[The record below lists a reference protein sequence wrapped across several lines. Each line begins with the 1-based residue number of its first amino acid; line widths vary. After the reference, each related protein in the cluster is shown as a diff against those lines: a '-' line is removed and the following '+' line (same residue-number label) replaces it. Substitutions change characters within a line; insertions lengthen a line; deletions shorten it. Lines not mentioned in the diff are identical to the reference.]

1 MSGCG
6 IGVYRRS
13 GAGRRLERMPSDP
26 TTLPRSSARIAR
38 LRELAPGAGL
48 AALGAAAAVGIGALL
63 PTVSALLVAIVLGM
77 LVRNLATLPPRV
89 EPGLNF
95 AAKHVLRAGIVL
107 LGLQLVLG
115 DILGLGTGVVLTVVA
130 VVAVGFAATLLAG
143 RLLRLSSTQTL
154 LIASGFSICGAAAVA
169 AVDGV
174 NRTEDEEEVVTAV
187 ALVVVFGTLMIP
199 ALPLAAAALG
209 LTEAQTGL
217 WAGASVHEV
226 AQVVA
231 IGGSLGAAALSAAV
245 LVKLARVLLL
255 APVMMIIAVR
265 QRRVILAARTSE
277 ATRTSDAG
285 TDDAPSLPPLV
296 PLFVLGFLAMVA
308 LRSTGIVPL
317 LVVDA
322 AAIAQTALLAAAMFA
337 LGTGVRLSI
346 VKRVGARPFA
356 LAALSTLAVAATG
369 LTGVLLAA

>member
-1 MSGCG
+1 
-6 IGVYRRS
+6 
-13 GAGRRLERMPSDP
+13 MPSDP
-26 TTLPRSSARIAR
+26 TTIPRRSARSAR
-38 LRELAPGAGL
+38 PRELAPGAGL
-48 AALGAAAAVGIGALL
+48 AALGAAAAVAVAAVL
-63 PTVSALLVAIVLGM
+63 PTVSALLIAIVLGM
-77 LVRNLATLPPRV
+77 AVRNLLPLPARV
-89 EPGLNF
+89 EPGLAF
-95 AAKHVLRAGIVL
+95 SAKRVLRVGIVL

-115 DILGLGTGVVLTVVA
+115 DILGLGAGVVLTVLA

-174 NRTEDEEEVVTAV
+174 IRTEDEEEVVTAV

-209 LTEAQTGL
+209 LSGAQTGL

-265 QRRVILAARTSE
+265 QRRIILAARTSE
-277 ATRTSDAG
+277 AARASAGRPGKEAGAAAVDRPAAEADAG
-285 TDDAPSLPPLV
+285 ADDAPSLPPLV

-317 LVVDA
+317 PVVDA
-322 AAIAQTALLAAAMFA
+322 AAIAQTVLLAAAMFA

-346 VKRVGARPFA
+346 VRRVGLRPFA
-356 LAALSTLAVAATG
+356 LAAISTLAVATTG
-369 LTGVLLAA
+369 LTGVLLAS

>member
-1 MSGCG
+1 
-6 IGVYRRS
+6 
-13 GAGRRLERMPSDP
+13 MPSDP